1 MSRVSCLVSRVSCL
15 VGCPLGACLV
25 SRATNDFLTWREAV
39 RYNDRMNALISSPPQ
54 TADRSALTVIPLVD
68 PLLVD
73 AQERVQLLDLT
84 ADELTAYLAE
94 LGQPKF
100 RAQQV
105 WEWLYKRYAADFAE
119 MSNLPKALRER
130 LAREAMIDPL
140 TPVAEMTSL
149 ARDTHKVLFQLHDG
163 QTIEAVLMLYEK
175 RRTLCISSQAGCAMG
190 CTFCATAKGGLARN
204 LTPGEIIAQV
214 LYFARYLA
222 NADAEPDLDVE
233 RPSHVTNIV
242 LMGMGEPLH
251 NYANVWNA
259 LRRLTDATGFG
270 LGARHITL
278 STVGLVPM
286 IDRMADE
293 PLQINLAVS
302 LHAPNDTLRTGL
314 VPVNRGYGVDELLAA
329 VARYIAK
336 TNRRVTFEYALMNGI
351 NDSPALA
358 TEMAEKLAP
367 LLCHVNVIPLNP
379 IPDSPYQPTSD
390 ADTERFV
397 QILRDHGVPATVR
410 LRRGIEINAG
420 CGQLRRAIKG

>member
-1 MSRVSCLVSRVSCL
+1 
-15 VGCPLGACLV
+15 
-25 SRATNDFLTWREAV
+25 
-39 RYNDRMNALISSPPQ
+39 MNAPILPPSQAIDSAGQ
-54 TADRSALTVIPLVD
+54 TAIPLVD
-68 PLLVD
+68 R
-73 AQERVQLLDLT
+73 ETRRQLLDLT
-84 ADELTAYLAE
+84 FDELTAYVAE

-100 RAQQV
+100 RAQQI
-105 WEWLYKRYAADFAE
+105 WEWIYQRYVADFDE
-119 MSNLPKALRER
+119 MSNLPKALRQR
-130 LAREAMIDPL
+130 LAAEASIDPL
-140 TPVAEMTSL
+140 TPVAEMSSL
-149 ARDTHKVLFQLHDG
+149 GRDTHKVLFQLHDG

-190 CTFCATAKGGLARN
+190 CTFCATAQGGLARN
-204 LTPGEIIAQV
+204 LTSGEIMAQV

-222 NADAEPDLDVE
+222 NADAEPELDLE

-251 NYANVWNA
+251 NYVNVWSA
-259 LRRLTDATGFG
+259 LRRLTDATAFG

-286 IDRMADE
+286 IDRMAEE

-302 LHAPNDTLRTGL
+302 LHAPNDELRTGL

-329 VARYIAK
+329 VDRYIEK

-358 TEMAEKLAP
+358 TEMAQKLAP

-397 QILRDHGVPATVR
+397 EILRDHGVPATVR

-420 CGQLRRAIKG
+420 CGQLRRALEG